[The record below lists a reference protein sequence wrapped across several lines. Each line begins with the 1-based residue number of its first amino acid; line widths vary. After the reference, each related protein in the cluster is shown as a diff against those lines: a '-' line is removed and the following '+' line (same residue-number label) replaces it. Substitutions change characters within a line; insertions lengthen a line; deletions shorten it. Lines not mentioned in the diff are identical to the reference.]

1 MRINVPPCTRILLVL
16 LVGFSLVYQAAS
28 YRAHTLGNSTS
39 NVIPWIT
46 LTPRYSVY
54 YPWVYITST
63 LAEQN
68 IITLLIAGA
77 TVFFGGRYLERAWGS
92 QEFIKFILIASLVPN
107 VAVAI
112 LYALAFAVSRADT
125 IAHISIQGSISL
137 QAGFLVAFK
146 QLVPEHTVTILKG
159 IIKIRVKHFPAIFLI
174 ANTISGVIFFTDT
187 AAALSWLGFLSSWT
201 YLRFYKQQPDLS
213 GTSTGGST
221 LKGDASE
228 TFAFAYFWPDIV
240 HAPVA
245 AISDLVFNFLVLLR
259 ICTPFTDE
267 EVETSNQQAGGR
279 GQELPNIMGPDAR
292 HGASKREEAERRRK
306 LALKAL
312 DQRLQAASA
321 SRQTPL
327 SSPALQSSRPEPSTP
342 GNESTPM
349 TGDGESKT

>member
-1 MRINVPPCTRILLVL
+1 M
-16 LVGFSLVYQAAS
+16 
-28 YRAHTLGNSTS
+28 
-39 NVIPWIT
+39 
-46 LTPRYSVY
+46 
-54 YPWVYITST
+54 
-63 LAEQN
+63 
-68 IITLLIAGA
+68 
-77 TVFFGGRYLERAWGS
+77 
-92 QEFIKFILIASLVPN
+92 
-107 VAVAI
+107 
-112 LYALAFAVSRADT
+112 
-125 IAHISIQGSISL
+125 
-137 QAGFLVAFK
+137 
-146 QLVPEHTVTILKG
+146 
-159 IIKIRVKHFPAIFLI
+159 
-174 ANTISGVIFFTDT
+174 IFFTDT

>member
-125 IAHISIQGSISL
+125 IA
-137 QAGFLVAFK
+137 
-146 QLVPEHTVTILKG
+146 
-159 IIKIRVKHFPAIFLI
+159 
-174 ANTISGVIFFTDT
+174 
-187 AAALSWLGFLSSWT
+187 
-201 YLRFYKQQPDLS
+201 
-213 GTSTGGST
+213 
-221 LKGDASE
+221 
-228 TFAFAYFWPDIV
+228 
-240 HAPVA
+240 
-245 AISDLVFNFLVLLR
+245 
-259 ICTPFTDE
+259 
-267 EVETSNQQAGGR
+267 
-279 GQELPNIMGPDAR
+279 
-292 HGASKREEAERRRK
+292 
-306 LALKAL
+306 
-312 DQRLQAASA
+312 
-321 SRQTPL
+321 
-327 SSPALQSSRPEPSTP
+327 
-342 GNESTPM
+342 
-349 TGDGESKT
+349 